1 MKYIYIFDYGF
12 NRIYEINI
20 PEDELFKNRYNIEA
34 YLVRHY
40 NINPNQTK
48 YMISNNKLEIEA
60 IEKVK

>member
-12 NRIYEINI
+12 DRIYEITI
-20 PEDELFKNRYNIEA
+20 SEDELFKNRYNIEA

-48 YMISNNKLEIEA
+48 YMISNNKLEIET